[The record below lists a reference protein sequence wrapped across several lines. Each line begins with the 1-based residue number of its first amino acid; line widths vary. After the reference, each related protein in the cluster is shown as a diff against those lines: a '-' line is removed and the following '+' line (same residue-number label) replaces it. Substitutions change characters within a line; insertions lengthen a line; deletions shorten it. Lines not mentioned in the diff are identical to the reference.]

1 MQMNKRKLAEKKGR
15 HAETIAAWWLRLQGY
30 RLLAQRVRN
39 PRGEIDIIAHRFGIT
54 VFVEVKLRSKSSDLE
69 QSINAHKMKRVV
81 AAAHAIAHQYPGNK
95 RFDIILIAPWSW
107 PIHLKNVHH
116 DG

>member
-1 MQMNKRKLAEKKGR
+1 MNKRRLAEAKGR
-15 HAETIAAWWLRLQGY
+15 RAEIIAAWWLRLQGY
-30 RLLAQRVRN
+30 RILGQRVRN
-39 PRGEIDIIAHRFGIT
+39 RRGEIDLIAYRFGVTAFI
-54 VFVEVKLRSKSSDLE
+54 EVKSRSKNSDLE
-69 QSINAHKMKRVV
+69 QSINAYKMQRVV
-81 AAAHAIAHQYPGNK
+81 AAAHVIAHEYPGDK